1 MTKKTCCL
9 HQVFR
14 PGGIK
19 VDVHG
24 RGDCR
29 SCVLD
34 EKNKDCLGF
43 CLITIDEFEIRED

>member
-1 MTKKTCCL
+1 MPKKTCCL

-14 PGGIK
+14 SEEIR

-24 RGDCR
+24 KGNCN
-29 SCVLD
+29 SCTPD

-43 CLITIDEFEIRED
+43 CLIAIDEFEIQED